1 MCCAPFLIQTI
12 MSYYVTTQGRD
23 NVTLFLVDRN
33 KTKKHWWTMSLTNAM
48 VFNNESAAEYSA
60 KRLRYKNPC
69 VVDFKEAKR
78 LEGENDFT
86 CAILEEHPF
95 SSDALGQD

>member
-1 MCCAPFLIQTI
+1 

-33 KTKKHWWTMSLTNAM
+33 KTKKHWWTMSLINAM
-48 VFNNESAAEYSA
+48 EFKNKSAAEYSA
-60 KRLRYKNPC
+60 IRLRYKYPR
-69 VVDFKEAKR
+69 VVNYKEAKL
-78 LEGENDFT
+78 LENENDFT